1 MKNKNDDQ
9 ISNQANIINEGI
21 YQTNASRNGIRSGST
36 NTNATAILGPFVP
49 GEIISVQFSAQGLYV
64 VENCDL

>member
-21 YQTNASRNGIRSGST
+21 YQKTFYRKVKR
-36 NTNATAILGPFVP
+36 
-49 GEIISVQFSAQGLYV
+49 ISMSIHRFNRYFMKYES
-64 VENCDL
+64 